1 MRTLK
6 HHTIEPNTHTALHHC
21 LEAHF
26 GNKRS
31 HSEPAQREYREP
43 EQGFC
48 TVPFQSGYPLQ
59 LDYMRRRKSSVRRMM
74 CRIETSHRFTQI
86 TDLVKTALFRS

>member
-1 MRTLK
+1 MRAIK
-6 HHTIEPNTHTALHHC
+6 HQETTYTALHHC

-31 HSEPAQREYREP
+31 VSEPIQREYREP
-43 EQGFC
+43 EQGPR

-59 LDYMRRRKSSVRRMM
+59 LDYMRRRKGSARRMM

-86 TDLVKTALFRS
+86 RELLKLI